1 MSRAGDNARQNRFVS
16 MREAWD
22 RQAEYWIRW
31 TAKPGHDSFTQFHG
45 ERFFEL
51 LPPPG
56 RLAVDLGAGEGRVA
70 RALRARGYA
79 IVEVEGSTTMAR
91 ANGGRGGTVVNADVA
106 HLPLRDDIA
115 DLAIA
120 FMSMQD
126 VDEMPRAIAEAAR
139 ILQPRG
145 HLVMAIVHPMN
156 SAGSFVKAAEGQS
169 EYDRHFRIDDSYLVE
184 RRYADDIERDGL
196 KMRFESAHRPIES
209 YSRALE
215 DAGFAIEAMRE
226 VTEPDPADKWAKLP
240 LFLDLR
246 AVRR

>member
-1 MSRAGDNARQNRFVS
+1 

-22 RQAEYWIRW
+22 RQAEYWTRW
-31 TAKPGHDSFTQFHG
+31 ARTPGHDSFSHFHG

-56 RLAVDLGAGEGRVA
+56 RLTVDLGAGEGRVA
-70 RALRARGYA
+70 RALRPRGYT
-79 IVEVEGSTTMAR
+79 IVEVEGSTAMAR

-106 HLPLRDDIA
+106 YLPLRSAVA

-139 ILQPRG
+139 VLAPDG
-145 HLVMAIVHPMN
+145 HLVMAIVHPIN
-156 SAGSFVKAAEGQS
+156 SAGRFEKARDGES
-169 EYDRHFRIDDSYLVE
+169 EFHRHFRIYDSYFAE

-196 KMRFESAHRPIES
+196 TMRFESEHRPIES

-215 DAGFAIEAMRE
+215 AAGFAIEALRE
-226 VTEPDPADKWAKLP
+226 VTDPTPDDKWSKLP

>member
-1 MSRAGDNARQNRFVS
+1 

-22 RQAEYWIRW
+22 RQAEYWARW
-31 TAKPGHDSFTQFHG
+31 ARTPGHDSFTRFHG

-56 RLAVDLGAGEGRVA
+56 HLTVDLGAGEGRVA
-70 RALRARGYA
+70 RALRPRGYT
-79 IVEVEGSTTMAR
+79 IVEVEGSTALAR
-91 ANGGRGGTVVNADVA
+91 ANGERGGTVVNADVA
-106 HLPLRDDIA
+106 HLPMRDHVA

-139 ILQPRG
+139 VLIPKG
-145 HLVMAIVHPMN
+145 NLVMAIVHPIN
-156 SAGSFVKAAEGQS
+156 SAGKFEQAAEG
-169 EYDRHFRIDDSYLVE
+169 EAEIDRHFRIDDSYVVE
-184 RRYADDIERDGL
+184 RRYADDVERDGL
-196 KMRFESAHRPIES
+196 RMRFESEHRPIES

-215 DAGFAIEAMRE
+215 HAGFAIEALRE
-226 VTEPDPADKWAKLP
+226 VTDPEPDDKWTKLP